1 MKKKHSLSIFM
12 LIYVLAGM
20 GANFAHPI
28 TPNYL
33 KYLDFPSS
41 MFGLVFAAMSLTN
54 FLFSPFWGVMSR
66 YVSAKK
72 LLFIGSI
79 GYGVGQF
86 LFGFFSS
93 PWIIIMGRL
102 ISGAFISAV
111 FVAASYYV
119 ISISSDDDKSKNIA
133 KMVTVFSVSGMA
145 GYFLGGYLGTINLF
159 LPFVVQVS
167 VLVLSGVLFYVLLLD
182 NEVESDVDLNRIW
195 SGSNPLVKR
204 KTPLS
209 KDFKILFV
217 VILLTS
223 IASTTLSQTY
233 SYYLVDVLNM
243 TSFANG
249 VTKGLVGI
257 GSMILNFTLT
267 LWIVKSR
274 DVSRK
279 ISYVH
284 LSIALVGITLIV
296 FGKEAL
302 LFSGI
307 GIVMMILDSVS
318 VSLLQSKNTQIAT
331 TDNQGEMLGLHNAYK
346 NLGGIVGS
354 LVAGVIY
361 EWYVLLPF
369 IGLIVLYLLA
379 SQFVK
384 RVT

>member
-195 SGSNPLVKR
+195 SGSNPLIKR

>member
-1 MKKKHSLSIFM
+1 MKKKHALSIFM

-119 ISISSDDDKSKNIA
+119 ISISSDEDKSKNIA

-209 KDFKILFV
+209 RDFKILFV

>member
-1 MKKKHSLSIFM
+1 MKKKYALSIFM

-20 GANFAHPI
+20 GANFAHPV

-33 KYLDFPSS
+33 KYLEFPSS

-54 FLFSPFWGVMSR
+54 FLFSPFWGVMSK
-66 YVSAKK
+66 YISAKK
-72 LLFIGSI
+72 LLLIGSV

-102 ISGAFISAV
+102 ISGAFVSAV

-119 ISISSDDDKSKNIA
+119 ISISNDEDKSKNIA

-145 GYFLGGYLGTINLF
+145 GYFIGGYLGTISLA

-167 VLVLSGVLFYVLLLD
+167 VLVLSGILFYVCLLD

-209 KDFKILFV
+209 NDYKILFV
-217 VILLTS
+217 VVLLTS

-243 TSFANG
+243 TSLANG
-249 VTKGLVGI
+249 VTKGLVGV

-267 LWIVKSR
+267 LWIVRSNQM
-274 DVSRK
+274 SRK

-284 LSIALVGITLIV
+284 LSIAMVGVPLII
-296 FGKEAL
+296 FGKHAL
-302 LFSGI
+302 IFSGM
-307 GIVMMILDSVS
+307 GIIMMIIDSVS
-318 VSLLQSKNTQIAT
+318 TSLLQSKNTQIAT
-331 TDNQGEMLGLHNAYK
+331 HDIQGEMLGLHNAFK
-346 NLGGIVGS
+346 SLGGIVGS
-354 LVAGVIY
+354 LVAGVVY

-369 IGLIVLYLLA
+369 MGLIVLYGVA

>member
-119 ISISSDDDKSKNIA
+119 ISISSDEDKSKNIA

-209 KDFKILFV
+209 RDFKILFV